1 MLGSIAC
8 RVTFVY
14 MLIGVL
20 ILISLYMRTCSTA
33 LEGLNSIHAL
43 AVIIIEVTV
52 HWDCCILID
61 CNISFTV
68 QW

>member
-1 MLGSIAC
+1 MQSYFCIHVNRDVNFDKLVHENMFNSFGGFEQYPC
-8 RVTFVY
+8 
-14 MLIGVL
+14 IG
-20 ILISLYMRTCSTA
+20 C
-33 LEGLNSIHAL
+33 N
-43 AVIIIEVTV
+43 IEVTV